1 MQKTEKLEE
10 SVVIKLREL
19 QAKANDS
26 VLGVGEIEL
35 RLREIGM
42 ESAKLQELKAQNLAT
57 YDESIAGIN
66 AQLKELEVT
75 YPKGEIDL
83 AEGVV
88 IFEVAE

>member
-35 RLREIGM
+35 RLREIGI
-42 ESAKLQELKAQNLAT
+42 EGAKLQELKAQNLAT

>member
-42 ESAKLQELKAQNLAT
+42 EGAKLQELKAQNLAT

-66 AQLKELEVT
+66 AQLKDLEVT